1 MNKPSK
7 DPAPL
12 FTDCYDLSAWIL
24 GHFNKDTGYLAR
36 TLCARSL
43 ALTDA
48 ITLALQDRDRKRRL
62 EAADEILVELRLRLR
77 LAGQNQQL
85 DDRQLLFGLQCSDRI
100 GRQIGGWLRRL

>member
-1 MNKPSK
+1 MN

-12 FTDCYDLSAWIL
+12 FTDCFDLSTWIL
-24 GHFNKDTGYLAR
+24 GHFNQRTDYLAR
-36 TLCARSL
+36 SLCARSL

-48 ITLALQDRDRKRRL
+48 ITLALQGRDRERRL

-85 DDRQLLFGLQCSDRI
+85 DQRQLLFGLECSDRI
-100 GRQIGGWLRRL
+100 GRQIGGWQRRL